1 MSGLG
6 DVATYINGY
15 AFKPSDYSD
24 TGLPIIRIQDLT
36 GNAYQTNRYEG
47 ILSERYAV
55 DDGDILI
62 SWSASLGVFEWDG
75 GPAWLN
81 QHIFKVSF
89 DKMQVDKRFFV
100 HQARFLMEASANLAH
115 GATMRHLT
123 KKVFDSLPFYFPR
136 SERQR
141 AIADQLDG
149 IDMQLCN
156 ATNQLYQLDSLVK
169 SRFVE
174 MFGDL
179 ESNDVGWGFCPLSQ
193 LADVRDGTHDSPKY
207 QDEGIPLLTSKN
219 FTGGGVSF
227 KGAKLISKEDFLA
240 ISRRSKVDYGDI
252 IMPMIG
258 TIGCPVI
265 VETNEDFAIKNVALI
280 KLKDSGLNAI
290 FLKHILLSSYF
301 EHEVER
307 SNRGATQRFF
317 SLANLRNLPIPIV
330 EPTYQY
336 KFATFVQRVDKL
348 RFAIQEQ
355 IEKLETLKASLM
367 QEYFG

>member
-1 MSGLG
+1 
-6 DVATYINGY
+6 
-15 AFKPSDYSD
+15 
-24 TGLPIIRIQDLT
+24 
-36 GNAYQTNRYEG
+36 
-47 ILSERYAV
+47 
-55 DDGDILI
+55 
-62 SWSASLGVFEWDG
+62 
-75 GPAWLN
+75 
-81 QHIFKVSF
+81 
-89 DKMQVDKRFFV
+89 
-100 HQARFLMEASANLAH
+100 
-115 GATMRHLT
+115 
-123 KKVFDSLPFYFPR
+123 
-136 SERQR
+136 
-141 AIADQLDG
+141 
-149 IDMQLCN
+149 
-156 ATNQLYQLDSLVK
+156 
-169 SRFVE
+169 
-174 MFGDL
+174 
-179 ESNDVGWGFCPLSQ
+179 
-193 LADVRDGTHDSPKY
+193 
-207 QDEGIPLLTSKN
+207 
-219 FTGGGVSF
+219 
-227 KGAKLISKEDFLA
+227 
-240 ISRRSKVDYGDI
+240 
-252 IMPMIG
+252 MIG